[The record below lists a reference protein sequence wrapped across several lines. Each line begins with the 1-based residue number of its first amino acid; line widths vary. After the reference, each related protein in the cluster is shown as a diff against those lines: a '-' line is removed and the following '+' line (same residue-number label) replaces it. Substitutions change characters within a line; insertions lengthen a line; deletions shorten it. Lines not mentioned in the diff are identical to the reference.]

1 MSDYEACGN
10 YYTINHV
17 VLFTGLS
24 DRTVRKYI
32 ASDILKGELI
42 NGIWHFTPEQVEDF
56 IHHSAVRPSI
66 LAKHNAHVYDFLAET
81 KKSVPQICMIL
92 DLPDADHKNV
102 ADYFCS
108 AIRESDLHSFRF
120 SFDSVNGIPRII
132 LKGHT
137 HEVLSL
143 VNGFYSAPNNTV

>member
-32 ASDILKGELI
+32 SSGILNGELI

-56 IHHSAVRPSI
+56 IQHPAVRPSI

-81 KKSVPQICMIL
+81 KRTSPQTCMIL
-92 DLPDADHKNV
+92 DLPGHGHKEV
-102 ADYFCS
+102 AEYFCD
-108 AIRESDLHSFRF
+108 AIRESDLHDFRF
-120 SFDSVNGIPRII
+120 SFDSISGTPRII
-132 LKGHT
+132 LRGHT
-137 HEVLSL
+137 EEILTL
-143 VNGFYSAPNNTV
+143 VNGYCAQHAE